1 MIQPEDHLD
10 QQRLRHSELL
20 RLARTRELAARLAA
34 GRRDETRS
42 RLERLRRE
50 RDSAAAGAARPAAS

>member
-1 MIQPEDHLD
+1 
-10 QQRLRHSELL
+10 LRHSELL

-34 GRRDETRS
+34 GRRDETHS

-50 RDSAAAGAARPAAS
+50 RDSASGAARPAAS